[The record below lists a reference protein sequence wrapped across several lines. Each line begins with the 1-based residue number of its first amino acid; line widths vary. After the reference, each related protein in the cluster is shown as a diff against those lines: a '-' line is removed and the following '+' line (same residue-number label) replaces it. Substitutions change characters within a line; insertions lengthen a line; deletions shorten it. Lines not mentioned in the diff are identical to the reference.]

1 MVFGGFGSTAQHS
14 YFQLL
19 HQGTSNFSSDI
30 ICIDTDKEENALLY
44 AQSQAQAGL
53 LAFGEKNLEDHE
65 KVNGK
70 SPVNLISLK
79 ELNPYNLGYLIA
91 SWNIEYF

>member
-1 MVFGGFGSTAQHS
+1 M
-14 YFQLL
+14 
-19 HQGTSNFSSDI
+19 
-30 ICIDTDKEENALLY
+30 LY

-91 SWNIEYF
+91 SWEHRVFLTSRMLQINPFDQYGVSAGKYLQENT